1 MNESRRYEQD
11 QRVRRNE
18 ERYDRNDRQGEQ
30 YGQGYGQHQGYGQQ
44 SGHQYGQQQQPYG
57 QRPYDQD
64 DRVAQQWR
72 DQGDGRFAGSERSER
87 RGDDRGW
94 EWDRDRSTPQQIGD
108 RDSSRAWR
116 GTGGGSY
123 QGGGADRGQSEWGGS
138 YAGGSRESFSGRGP
152 KGYRR
157 SDDRIREAVSDRLT
171 DDHSLDASE
180 IEVEV
185 KDGEVTLKGTV
196 SDRQQKRLAEDLAES
211 CSGVSDVTNN
221 IRVSRGDSQS
231 QTQSNEKSSQS
242 GSQKTNSKGSGSDA
256 SM

>member
-11 QRVRRNE
+11 QRFRRNE

-30 YGQGYGQHQGYGQQ
+30 YGQGYGQNQGYGQQ
-44 SGHQYGQQQQPYG
+44 YG